1 MPERH
6 RAAALHLVALAGL
19 IGFVAI
25 VALQH
30 LLVPEL
36 APRRNTISEYAN
48 ATVGWLMVTGFLA
61 WALSLAAT
69 AGLVRRDGRSITHG
83 LLAACFG
90 AAALG
95 MLVTACFPTQTIAG
109 VLPAGVERSTRGRLH
124 DLGSGAVMLALFAAT
139 VIALRA
145 IAWPAWFRGW
155 TVALL
160 ALAVVGGGALL
171 AGGQDLGGLRQRL
184 LVSVGC
190 AAQAMLLRALQ
201 VRSRSKAASS
211 SREATGPLRS
221 MSR

>member
-1 MPERH
+1 LAER
-6 RAAALHLVALAGL
+6 LVALGGL
-19 IGFVAI
+19 IAFVAI
-25 VALQH
+25 VVLQH

-48 ATVGWLMVTGFLA
+48 ANVGWLMVAGFLA

-69 AGLVRRDGRSITHG
+69 ADLVRRDGHSVAHG
-83 LLAACFG
+83 LLVACIG

-109 VLPAGVERSTRGRLH
+109 VLPAGVERSTAGRLH
-124 DLGSGAVMLALFAAT
+124 DLGSGAVMLALFAAS

-145 IAWPAWFRGW
+145 IAWPSWFRWW
-155 TVALL
+155 TVGLL

-171 AGGQDLGGLRQRL
+171 TGGQDFGGLRQRL
-184 LVSVGC
+184 LVTVGC
-190 AAQAMLLRALQ
+190 AVQAALLRVLQ

-211 SREATGPLRS
+211 SLDATGPLRS